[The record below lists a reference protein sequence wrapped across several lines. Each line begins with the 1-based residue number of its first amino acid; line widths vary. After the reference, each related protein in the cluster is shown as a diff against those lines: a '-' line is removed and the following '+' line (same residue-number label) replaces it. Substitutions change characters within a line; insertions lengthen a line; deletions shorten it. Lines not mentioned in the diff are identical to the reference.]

1 MRAQYKVLAEKYNL
15 VNESISKTMKQLF
28 IRLFDDLLKAT
39 SLKEYINTIQ
49 SSPLF
54 PGMLNKGQAYGLNL
68 GYAEAIES
76 YPYLKALPASKN
88 FFPADALFYN
98 AVTIATAYAQQDMW
112 HKINPNEN
120 PPRQFLPSAKLAWNA
135 WWEYYE
141 PIKKAA
147 DAMQDASKKADVNLD
162 I

>member
-1 MRAQYKVLAEKYNL
+1 MRAQYKVLAEKYSL
-15 VNESISKTMKQLF
+15 VNERISEPMKQ
-28 IRLFDDLLKAT
+28 LFDDLLKAT
-39 SLKEYINTIQ
+39 SLKEFIDTIQ
-49 SSPLF
+49 SSSLF
-54 PGMLNKGQAYGLNL
+54 PGMLKMGQAYGLNL

-76 YPYLKALPASKN
+76 YPYLKTLPASKN

-120 PPRQFLPSAKLAWNA
+120 SPRQFLPSAKLAWNA

-147 DAMQDASKKADVNLD
+147 DAMQDASKKADVKLD